1 MNRLILIGL
10 AAITLTGCSLTGH
23 LAKEGAL
30 SLTERNGREHF
41 TLAGELPAN
50 FMLQATTK
58 YAPLT
63 PEHCKVY
70 DYGLGREVMR
80 DGYEQEET
88 GYRDRPHEFK
98 LKIPLNKSIGLC
110 RMEAYQVSLLIRGRY
125 GEKDWQTHR
134 ALGGIGIAATRPQG
148 APEFSADGVYT
159 MRGYC
164 TWLFQINKLYLELGK
179 ALSCSETDETWQ
191 LDPDFGKRRSIGDTF
206 GRDELP
212 GKTVYLDI
220 REYPEEQP
228 FYSNSWI
235 RFPSGWKLCQ
245 PKEGGWIGCQEPPVF
260 KTFLMDGQECT
271 VYPNCREQPE

>member
-1 MNRLILIGL
+1 MNRLILLGL

-50 FMLQATTK
+50 FMLQATTR

-148 APEFSADGVYT
+148 APEFSAEGVYI

-212 GKTVYLDI
+212 GKTVYLQV
-220 REYPEEQP
+220 RENLVEEP
-228 FYSNSWI
+228 SMYRRWI
-235 RFPSGWKLCQ
+235 ETDGGWKPCKGTEQSERCQ
-245 PKEGGWIGCQEPPVF
+245 SPPVF
-260 KTFLMDGQECT
+260 QTFKMNGEECT
-271 VYPNCREQPE
+271 VYPRCKE